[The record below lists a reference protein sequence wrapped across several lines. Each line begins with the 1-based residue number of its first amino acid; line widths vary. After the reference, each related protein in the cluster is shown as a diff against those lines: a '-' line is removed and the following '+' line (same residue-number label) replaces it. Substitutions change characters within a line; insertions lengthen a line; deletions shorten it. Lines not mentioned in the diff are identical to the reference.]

1 MTVGILLI
9 THGRVGQ
16 GMLETA
22 GYMLGD
28 LPTRARSLSVD
39 SNRDPDDLD
48 AEARQLI
55 ATLDTGGG
63 VLVLTD
69 LVGSTPGNVASRLI
83 AQTGVRVVAGLNLP
97 MLIKVMNY
105 GARPL
110 DELAGKAIDGGRQ
123 GILPVEGP

>member
-22 GYMLGD
+22 GYMLD
-28 LPTRARSLSVD
+28 ELPTRARSLNVD
-39 SNRDPDDLD
+39 SNRDPDELD
-48 AEARQLI
+48 ARARELI
-55 ATLDTGGG
+55 ATLDDGDG

-69 LVGSTPGNVASRLI
+69 LVGSTPGNVASRL
-83 AQTGVRVVAGLNLP
+83 ASEADVRVVAGLNLP

-105 GARPL
+105 ATLAL
-110 DELAGKAIDGGRQ
+110 DELAIKAINGGKQ